1 MRSSTET
8 PIRVIPLDI
17 PEGVSVALHNYSLE
31 IKGKKGQVL
40 KNFKYEY
47 AKLDIKDSK
56 INIYLLRD
64 KRPDLAIVGTWRS
77 IIESALIGVTKGFVY
92 TMKIV
97 YAHFPVKVTVKG
109 NQVMLDN
116 FLGEK
121 SARVISVPSDVKVSV
136 KGDIV
141 TIEGCNLEIL
151 GNAAAKIERMSKI
164 KGFDPRVF
172 QDGIYIV
179 KKGDIIEG

>member
-1 MRSSTET
+1 MERLVEIPDGVKVRLDGFDFEVQGPKGKVKKTFRNEFVSLELKDKAVRIFTKREKKTDIAIAGTWESIVRSS
-8 PIRVIPLDI
+8 
-17 PEGVSVALHNYSLE
+17 
-31 IKGKKGQVL
+31 
-40 KNFKYEY
+40 F
-47 AKLDIKDSK
+47 
-56 INIYLLRD
+56 
-64 KRPDLAIVGTWRS
+64 
-77 IIESALIGVTKGFVY
+77 IGVTKGFVY

-109 NQVMLDN
+109 NQVLLDN

-121 SARVISVPSDVKVSV
+121 SARKITLGPETKVTV

-141 TIEGCNLEIL
+141 TVEGSDLETT
-151 GNAAAKIERMSKI
+151 GNAAAMIERMSKI

-179 KKGDIIEG
+179 RKGEVIEG

>member
-1 MRSSTET
+1 MRSSTDAQIKEVF
-8 PIRVIPLDI
+8 IDV
-17 PEGVSVALHNYSLE
+17 PEGVSVRQNKFELE
-31 IKGKKGQVL
+31 VQGKKGKVV
-40 KNFKYEY
+40 KNFKNEY
-47 AKLDIKDSK
+47 AKVELKDNK
-56 INIYLLRD
+56 VHIYLLRG
-64 KRPDLAIVGTWRS
+64 KRSDLAVLGTWQS
-77 IIESALIGVTKGFVY
+77 IIESAMTGVTKGFVY

-121 SARVISVPSDVKVSV
+121 SARVISVPAEAKVTV
-136 KGDIV
+136 KGDTV
-141 TIEGCNLEIL
+141 TIEGCDLETL
-151 GNAAAKIERMSKI
+151 GNAAAKIEKMSKI

-179 KKGDIIEG
+179 RKGDVIET